1 MPDIMGAIY
10 FWLAIIVIF
19 VFSLGLFVGWIIWG
33 WIMTNTFSLTAFLI
47 SVFINLLI
55 PVLLVR
61 FWHLKKSAFFSC
73 LTWFLMF
80 AVVGEYFRLQENH
93 IRDLADIWFLFAIS
107 YMTIFE
113 FGDWIDYEQAQR

>member
-1 MPDIMGAIY
+1 MDFPNGFGY
-10 FWLAIIVIF
+10 LRYLRKGTWCEP
-19 VFSLGLFVGWIIWG
+19 
-33 WIMTNTFSLTAFLI
+33 MTNTFSLTAFLI

-55 PVLLVR
+55 PVLLVK

-93 IRDLADIWFLFAIS
+93 IRDLADVWFLFAIS